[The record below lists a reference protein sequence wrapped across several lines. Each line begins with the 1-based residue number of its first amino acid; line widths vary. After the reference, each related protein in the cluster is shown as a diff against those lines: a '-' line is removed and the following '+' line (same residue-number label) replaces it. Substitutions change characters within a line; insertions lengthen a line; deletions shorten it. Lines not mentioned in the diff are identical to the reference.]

1 MGKRLRMK
9 IAVWFA
15 LIGLLLV
22 AGCANGNSGNNSDD
36 GKNGGFYSGMSGG
49 WSHP

>member
-1 MGKRLRMK
+1 MGKRLKMK

-22 AGCANGNSGNNSDD
+22 AGCAGGNSGNNSDD
-36 GKNGGFYSGMSGG
+36 AKNSGFYSGMSGG
-49 WSHP
+49 WTHP

>member
-1 MGKRLRMK
+1 MGKRLRMR
-9 IAVWFA
+9 IAAWLA

-22 AGCANGNSGNNSDD
+22 AGCADGNRGNNSDD
-36 GKNGGFYSGMSGG
+36 AKNGGFYSGMSGG

>member
-1 MGKRLRMK
+1 
-9 IAVWFA
+9 VA
-15 LIGLLLV
+15 LVFVL
-22 AGCANGNSGNNSDD
+22 AGCAPDTGGAHSDN

>member
-9 IAVWFA
+9 IAAWFA

-22 AGCANGNSGNNSDD
+22 AGCADDKSGNNSDD
-36 GKNGGFYSGMSGG
+36 AKNGGFYSGMSGG

>member
-1 MGKRLRMK
+1 MGKRLRMR
-9 IAVWFA
+9 IAAWLA

-22 AGCANGNSGNNSDD
+22 AGCADGGNNPDD
-36 GKNGGFYSGMSGG
+36 AKNGGFYSGMSGG